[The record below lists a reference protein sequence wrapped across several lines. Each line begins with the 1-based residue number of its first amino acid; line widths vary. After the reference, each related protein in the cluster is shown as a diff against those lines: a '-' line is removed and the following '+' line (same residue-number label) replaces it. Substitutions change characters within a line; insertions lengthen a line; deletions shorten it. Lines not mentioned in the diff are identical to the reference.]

1 MLWMNHWWWVSNERR
16 TVAQNRDRRRKPD
29 PGCDPR
35 RRVAGGRIHADRPY
49 PRDAEPARPY
59 LCGRSR
65 HHPDRSGKPQPR
77 RAGSDA
83 PGQPCREAAD
93 RNVRRPER
101 FILDPGLGR
110 GGGLRLYRRRAE
122 EGAHQAYPRPLRV
135 ALQCLRKTPGGTG
148 AYQVAARGSQGHR
161 EGQGHPDE
169 GEGPNRG
176 RGLCAAALHR
186 DAREEEK
193 RRDRPVDSDRVGDAE
208 MTAPL
213 RIGFIPLVDAAA
225 LMVAVDKGYAT
236 AEGLDVTLV
245 REVSWSN
252 VRDKL
257 NIGLFDAAHLLA
269 PVAIAS
275 SLGLGHIK
283 VPIVA
288 PFNLGLNGNAI
299 TVSPA
304 LHAAIMGEI
313 EGDPFDPM
321 ATALALCRVVAA
333 RRKSGAEP
341 LTFGMTFPF
350 STHNYQLRFWMAAG
364 GVDPD
369 EDVRL
374 VVLPPPYVVDSLANG
389 HVDAFCVGAPWN
401 SVAVDLGVGHI
412 LHFVSDILVRAAEKV
427 LAVRQSWSERN
438 PDILAA
444 LIRAHLRAVEFI
456 EDSSHRAEAA
466 RILAQPERIG
476 VDADV
481 ILRSLEGRLKISPD
495 GTMRESSRYL
505 LVGREGASR
514 PDPVQA
520 AWLYAQMV
528 RWGQASISPEA
539 LEMAKAVFRPDLYD
553 AALGLE
559 PGSDVAHEDVGAF
572 AGPAFDPDDVA
583 GHLASFKIARQKL

>member
-1 MLWMNHWWWVSNERR
+1 M
-16 TVAQNRDRRRKPD
+16 T
-29 PGCDPR
+29 
-35 RRVAGGRIHADRPY
+35 
-49 PRDAEPARPY
+49 
-59 LCGRSR
+59 
-65 HHPDRSGKPQPR
+65 
-77 RAGSDA
+77 
-83 PGQPCREAAD
+83 GQP
-93 RNVRRPER
+93 
-101 FILDPGLGR
+101 
-110 GGGLRLYRRRAE
+110 
-122 EGAHQAYPRPLRV
+122 
-135 ALQCLRKTPGGTG
+135 
-148 AYQVAARGSQGHR
+148 
-161 EGQGHPDE
+161 
-169 GEGPNRG
+169 
-176 RGLCAAALHR
+176 LH
-186 DAREEEK
+186 
-193 RRDRPVDSDRVGDAE
+193 
-208 MTAPL
+208 
-213 RIGFIPLVDAAA
+213 IGFIPLVDAAA
-225 LMVAVDKGYAT
+225 LIVAVEKGFTA
-236 AEGLDVTLV
+236 AEGLNVTLV

-275 SLGLGHIK
+275 SLGLGHVR

-304 LHAAIMGEI
+304 LHAAIMSEI
-313 EGDPFDPM
+313 SGDPFDPM
-321 ATALALCRVVAA
+321 ATALALSRVVAK
-333 RRKSGAEP
+333 RSKGGAEP

-374 VVLPPPYVVDSLANG
+374 VVLPPPYMVDSLANG

-427 LAVRQSWSERN
+427 LAVRQDWAEKN
-438 PDILAA
+438 PDVLAV
-444 LIRAHLRAVEFI
+444 LIRAHVRAAEFI
-456 EDSSHRAEAA
+456 EDPHNRPEAA

-476 VDADV
+476 VDAEV
-481 ILRSLEGRLKISPD
+481 IQRTLDGQLKISPD

-505 LVGREGASR
+505 LVGRDAAR

-520 AWLYAQMV
+520 AWLYAQMI

-539 LEMAKAVFRPDLYD
+539 LSTAKAVFRPDLYD

-559 PGSDVAHEDVGAF
+559 ASTGKRGSDAIGAF
-572 AGPAFDPDDVA
+572 AGPAFDADDIA
-583 GHLASFKIARQKL
+583 GYLAAFHIITRKP